1 VARNEVKK
9 TLREA
14 EKRYVQNEI
23 YKNKEPNAMW
33 KVIRRCVP
41 RKEVSQPVYTRDM
54 KELAGE
60 FNIFYTSVGVK
71 AAEESKKIAIANN
84 LPSVQPNN
92 LVLNNNTDEFSFRPV
107 SSYEIRKIVNS
118 FPSYKAPGVDNV
130 SVSVIKDALPIILP
144 TLTEIVNRSL
154 LTAVFPLA
162 WKKSVAIP
170 ILKEWDYEIPNNNLP
185 VSLLTV
191 ASKICE
197 RAALNQLMEYMSQK
211 GCLTEH
217 QSGNKKMHSTE
228 TLNILVSDMILDA
241 MDRKELTAV
250 VLLDLSNAF
259 DSIEHSL
266 LFKKLYSMGVS
277 RTVAKPAVMQVMQC
291 MTKNFPK
298 NV

>member
-1 VARNEVKK
+1 MDK
-9 TLREA
+9 
-14 EKRYVQNEI
+14 
-23 YKNKEPNAMW
+23 
-33 KVIRRCVP
+33 
-41 RKEVSQPVYTRDM
+41 
-54 KELAGE
+54 
-60 FNIFYTSVGVK
+60 
-71 AAEESKKIAIANN
+71 
-84 LPSVQPNN
+84 
-92 LVLNNNTDEFSFRPV
+92 
-107 SSYEIRKIVNS
+107 
-118 FPSYKAPGVDNV
+118 V

-170 ILKEWDYEIPNNNLP
+170 ILKEGDYEIPNNNRP

-211 GCLTEH
+211 GRLTEH

-250 VLLDLSNAF
+250 VLLDLSKAF

-266 LFKKLYSMGVS
+266 LFKKLHSMGVS
-277 RTVAKPAVMQVMQC
+277 RKALDWFKSYLSDRTQSVRIGHAISEARAITYGVPQGSSVI
-291 MTKNFPK
+291 
-298 NV
+298 